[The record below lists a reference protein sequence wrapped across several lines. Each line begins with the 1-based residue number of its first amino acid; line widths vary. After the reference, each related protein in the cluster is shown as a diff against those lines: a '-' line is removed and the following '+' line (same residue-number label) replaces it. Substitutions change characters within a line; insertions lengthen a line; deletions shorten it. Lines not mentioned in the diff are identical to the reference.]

1 MGKKKDFIGIQK
13 LEKLKSQ
20 EELIKLFQGKNA
32 SAKKILST
40 IDYEM
45 ELEKLQI
52 ELVRLQRWVEDNK
65 KRVVILFEG
74 RDAAGKGGAI
84 RRFIEHLNPRAMRV
98 VALPKPTVEEQG
110 QWYFQ
115 RYVQQLPNEGEIVFF
130 DRSWYNRAV
139 VEPVNGFC
147 SVKKYERFMK
157 QVPVFEQM
165 LREAGIILIKFW
177 FSVSKDVQLERFNKR
192 KTDPL
197 KMWKISPIDEK
208 AQELWDDYTSY
219 KESMFKRTHSDDSP
233 WIIVQSNNKKNARLE
248 SIRYVLNAIPYCD
261 KSQILVNL
269 EPSKDVVARYTY

>member
-1 MGKKKDFIGIQK
+1 MGKKKDFIGIHK